1 MALRTIV
8 IKTCRKCGKSF
19 YVGDRNCTLR
29 PDDELD
35 IVDSFT
41 KCWDCT
47 VNEDRQMKS
56 RKKRHES

>member
-1 MALRTIV
+1 MTLITLV
-8 IKTCRKCGKSF
+8 IKTCSKCRKSV
-19 YVGDRNCTLR
+19 YVGDRNLTIR

-35 IVDSFT
+35 IVDGYT

-56 RKKRHES
+56 KKRRPKQ